1 MYNHREGKVCYYYN
15 NLRVHRPIKQTGGI
29 DMFRDEFMNVC
40 NGAKGKVSLLKNNP
54 LGYFIAAVVAG
65 IFIAFG
71 GFVTFSIGGYLT
83 ASGETMTKVITSA
96 SFAAALSF
104 VVMAGAEL
112 FTGNNFVMASASFAG
127 EVKWADTIRLW
138 VICYIGN
145 LVGSLFASVLFH
157 LTGIPT
163 GAVGEFFANTAAAKM
178 GGSALNLFFKGLFCN
193 TLVCM
198 AVWCGFKMKSES
210 GKLIMIFWCIYVFMV
225 CGFEHSI
232 ANMTCMA
239 VGLLDPNG
247 IAGITVGG
255 YVHNLLWV
263 TLGNMVGGIFFV
275 AWPYYM
281 IQKKKG

>member
-1 MYNHREGKVCYYYN
+1 
-15 NLRVHRPIKQTGGI
+15 
-29 DMFRDEFMNVC
+29 MFRDEFQNVC
-40 NGAKGKVSLLKNNP
+40 NGAKGKVALLKNNP
-54 LGYFIAAVVAG
+54 LGYFVSAVVAG

-71 GFVTFSIGGYLT
+71 GFVTFSIGGFLT

-96 SFAAALSF
+96 SFAAALSL

-112 FTGNNFVMASASFAG
+112 FTGNNFVMASASFAK
-127 EVKWADTIRLW
+127 EVKWSDTIKLW

-145 LVGSLFASVLFH
+145 LLGSLLAAVLFH
-157 LTGIPT
+157 FTGIPT

-178 GGSALNLFFKGLFCN
+178 AGSAMNLFVKALFCN
-193 TLVCM
+193 MLVCI

-232 ANMTCMA
+232 ANMTAMA

-247 IAGITVGG
+247 VQGITMAG

-281 IQKKKG
+281 IQKKNN

>member
-1 MYNHREGKVCYYYN
+1 
-15 NLRVHRPIKQTGGI
+15 
-29 DMFRDEFMNVC
+29 MFHDEFQGVC
-40 NGAKGKVSLLKNNP
+40 NGAKAKAGLLKNNP
-54 LGYFIAAVVAG
+54 LGYFISAMVAG

-71 GFVTFSIGGYLT
+71 GFVTFTIGGYLT
-83 ASGETMTKVITSA
+83 ASGATMTKVITSA
-96 SFAAALSF
+96 SFAAALSL

-112 FTGNNFVMASASFAG
+112 FTGNNFVMASASFAK
-127 EVKWADTIRLW
+127 EVKWSDTAKLW
-138 VICYIGN
+138 VICYVGN
-145 LVGSLFASVLFH
+145 LAGSLLAAVLFH
-157 LTGIPT
+157 FTGIPT

-178 GGSALNLFFKGLFCN
+178 SGSALNLFMKALFCN
-193 TLVCM
+193 TLVCI

-232 ANMTCMA
+232 ANMTAMA

-247 IAGITVGG
+247 VAGITVAG

-281 IQKKKG
+281 IQKKK

>member
-1 MYNHREGKVCYYYN
+1 
-15 NLRVHRPIKQTGGI
+15 
-29 DMFRDEFMNVC
+29 MFKDEFMNVC
-40 NGAKGKVSLLKNNP
+40 NGAKGKLNLLNHNP
-54 LGYFIAAVVAG
+54 LGYFISAVVAG

-71 GFVTFSIGGYLT
+71 GFVTFTIGGYLT

-96 SFAAALSF
+96 SFAAALSL

-138 VICYIGN
+138 CICYVGN
-145 LVGSLFASVLFH
+145 LAGSLLAAFLFH
-157 LTGIPT
+157 FTGIPT

-178 GGSALNLFFKGLFCN
+178 GGSALNLFMKALFCN
-193 TLVCM
+193 TLVCI

-232 ANMTCMA
+232 ANMTAMA

-247 IAGITVGG
+247 VAGITIAG

-263 TLGNMVGGIFFV
+263 TLGNMAGGIFFV

-281 IQKKKG
+281 VQKNKK

>member
-1 MYNHREGKVCYYYN
+1 
-15 NLRVHRPIKQTGGI
+15 
-29 DMFRDEFMNVC
+29 MFRDEFTNVC
-40 NGAKGKVSLLKNNP
+40 NGAKGKLALLKNNP
-54 LGYFIAAVVAG
+54 VGYFISAFIAG

-71 GFVTFSIGGYLT
+71 GFVTFTIGGYLT

-104 VVMAGAEL
+104 IVMVGAEL
-112 FTGNNFVMASASFAG
+112 FTGNNFVMASASFAK
-127 EVKWADTIRLW
+127 EVKWSDTFKLW
-138 VICYIGN
+138 GICYIGN
-145 LVGSLFASVLFH
+145 LCGSLFAAVLFH
-157 LTGIPT
+157 FTGIPT
-163 GAVGEFFANTAAAKM
+163 GAIGEFFASTASAKM
-178 GGSALNLFFKGLFCN
+178 NGDALNLFMKALFCN

-232 ANMTCMA
+232 ANMTVMA

-247 IAGITVGG
+247 IEGITIGG
-255 YVHNLLWV
+255 YVYNLVLV
-263 TLGNMVGGIFFV
+263 TLGNMVGGIGLV

-281 IQKKKG
+281 IQKKK

>member
-1 MYNHREGKVCYYYN
+1 
-15 NLRVHRPIKQTGGI
+15 
-29 DMFRDEFMNVC
+29 MFRDEYKAVC
-40 NGAKGKVSLLKNNP
+40 NGAKAKLNLLNNNP
-54 LGYFIAAVVAG
+54 AGYFISAIVAG

-96 SFAAALSF
+96 SFAAALSLI
-104 VVMAGAEL
+104 VMAGAEL

-127 EVKWADTIRLW
+127 EVKWSDTARLW
-138 VICYIGN
+138 AICYVGN
-145 LVGSLFASVLFH
+145 LIGSLFAAALFH
-157 LTGIPT
+157 LTGIPN

-178 GGSALNLFFKGLFCN
+178 SGSAMNLFFKGLFCN
-193 TLVCM
+193 TLVCI
-198 AVWCGFKMKSES
+198 AVWCGTKMKTES

-232 ANMTCMA
+232 ANMTAMA
-239 VGLLDPNG
+239 VGLMDPNG
-247 IAGITVGG
+247 VAGITIGG
-255 YVHNLLWV
+255 YIHNLLWV

-281 IQKKKG
+281 IQKEK